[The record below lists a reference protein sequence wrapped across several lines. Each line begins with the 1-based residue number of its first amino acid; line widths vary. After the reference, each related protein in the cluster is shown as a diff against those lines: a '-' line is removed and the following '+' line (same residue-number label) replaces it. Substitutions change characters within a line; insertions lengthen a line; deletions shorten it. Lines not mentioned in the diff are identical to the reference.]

1 MPKLASKTAPLQA
14 RDARV
19 AGWNKRMSVHVS
31 SFRPLNDV
39 IAYYLPDLAMA
50 AAILCLAKI
59 GINRP
64 EHPITTHSHP
74 SHPGSVT
81 FFNDF
86 YPFKYAGSRFP
97 RFLSVLFSLTQ
108 KHYTF

>member
-1 MPKLASKTAPLQA
+1 
-14 RDARV
+14 
-19 AGWNKRMSVHVS
+19 MSY
-31 SFRPLNDV
+31 FRPLNDD

-64 EHPITTHSHP
+64 EHPITTH

>member
-1 MPKLASKTAPLQA
+1 MNLLKECKTSQSHQKLGLFKCRSQLLKQ
-14 RDARV
+14 
-19 AGWNKRMSVHVS
+19 N
-31 SFRPLNDV
+31 
-39 IAYYLPDLAMA
+39 
-50 AAILCLAKI
+50 I
-59 GINRP
+59 GYIFMK
-64 EHPITTHSHP
+64 S
-74 SHPGSVT
+74 T